1 MGAASQ
7 RLCLPSARS
16 AAGHLG
22 LIPMGEEDLAL
33 GRLLR
38 AFRLHQDTRKVSASV
53 FCCDPGA
60 SQNVL
65 LHLLTYLEWKLPH
78 PPQGTLA
85 TVTQGFFRCQ
95 CKCLLLPILL
105 TVQHAAFALQAAS
118 VKPLWGW
125 GRPSVLCCALHE
137 EGGIQ
142 LLTPGI
148 ARRYPSHSRQHAV
161 RQQGDR
167 SLLPS
172 QAAIRNVACT
182 WERKRE
188 RSYIHNH
195 VPLLMKKKK
204 LLLLF
209 GFLCFLVSALGQCQS
224 DKGYV

>member
-65 LHLLTYLEWKLPH
+65 LHLLTYLERKLPH

-161 RQQGDR
+161 RDNKETAHSCLPR
-167 SLLPS
+167 PPSEMLLAHGKGKGRGLIS
-172 QAAIRNVACT
+172 IIMFHDEKEGT
-182 WERKRE
+182 ITSFWI
-188 RSYIHNH
+188 S
-195 VPLLMKKKK
+195 M
-204 LLLLF
+204 LF
-209 GFLCFLVSALGQCQS
+209 GFCLGAMPE
-224 DKGYV
+224 